1 MAAHDTGI
9 APARLKAGYN
19 RRVNAITPALDA
31 WIRQVIPSRDASWIA
46 EPLAAE
52 ASFRQF
58 FRLRAGQSSWIVM
71 DSPPEKER
79 NAQFCHLAAVFGAAR
94 LPVPEVLAA
103 DHAAGYYLLSDLG
116 ERDLETAY
124 RDGDTDAAL
133 GAAIDA
139 LVQLQ
144 TVRDPQIVAY
154 TPARFT
160 EELEIFK
167 EWFLGDLLDC
177 SLPDA
182 IETIFELLVR
192 RTQEQPQ
199 CCVHRDYHCRNL
211 LYSGNGQFGIVDF
224 QDALVGPVAYDL
236 ASLLRDC
243 YHEFPE
249 SYVARWR
256 QIYLARR
263 EQHSGEKY
271 DRERFRQDVD
281 YCAIQRQLK
290 AIGIFAR
297 LAGRD
302 GKVSHLPHIA
312 PLLRRLIHLC
322 GDYSELAALG
332 AFLAELPARLPV
344 ELQEP
349 GG

>member
-1 MAAHDTGI
+1 M
-9 APARLKAGYN
+9 
-19 RRVNAITPALDA
+19 NAITTALDT
-31 WIRQVIPSRDASWIA
+31 WIHQVIPSRDESWIA

-58 FRLRAGQSSWIVM
+58 FRLRAGDNSWIVM
-71 DSPPEKER
+71 DSPPDKER
-79 NAQFCHLAAVFGAAR
+79 NDQFCHLAAVFQAAR
-94 LPVPEVLAA
+94 LPVPEIIAA
-103 DHAAGYYLLSDLG
+103 DHAAGFYLLSDLG

-133 GAAIDA
+133 SAATDA

-144 TVRDPQIVAY
+144 QVRDPQIVAY
-154 TPARFT
+154 TPARFSD
-160 EELEIFK
+160 ELEIFND
-167 EWFLGDLLDC
+167 WFLDHLLDR
-177 SLPDA
+177 SLPVA
-182 IETIFELLVR
+182 VEPIFDLLVR
-192 RTQEQPQ
+192 RTQDQPQ

-211 LYSGNGQFGIVDF
+211 LFSRSGQLGIVDF
-224 QDALVGPVAYDL
+224 QDALVGPAAYDL

-249 SYVARWR
+249 TEVARWCR
-256 QIYLARR
+256 IYLTRR
-263 EQHSGEKY
+263 EQHTEASYDSG
-271 DRERFRQDVD
+271 RFRQDVD
-281 YCAIQRQLK
+281 YCAVQRQLK

-312 PLLRRLIHLC
+312 PLLRRLIRLC
-322 GDYSELAALG
+322 NDYPELAALG
-332 AFLAELPARLPV
+332 TFLEQLPGQLPA

-349 GG
+349 GV